1 MKLSASTLSAETLS
15 DLVEGRYRDPSSILG
30 QKATP
35 SGLLFRVWAPGAA
48 SVAVIHPE
56 TGRVL
61 AKLECVHEAG
71 VFEKVLRN
79 RKRCVPYL
87 LSVDDGPG
95 SVDPYD
101 NLMEISAD
109 AAYYFAEGRQV
120 DAYHWLGAHAC
131 EVKGTRGVGFMLWAP
146 NARAVSVMGDFNHWH
161 GTQYPMTPH
170 GDSGIWSL
178 FLPQAKSGDCY
189 KYRVHGADGVV
200 REKADPFARQMER
213 PSATGSVVV
222 VEAPFEWTDQ
232 DWMARRGE
240 IHTPASAIS
249 IYECHLGSWMR
260 GDNNEYLSYDVLA
273 DRLIP
278 YVQSLNFSHI
288 QLMPVSEYPFDGS
301 WGYQPVGLFAPTARF
316 GCVAEFK
323 RFVDRCHAAGLGVL
337 LDWVPG
343 HFPSDPHGLAQFD
356 GTALFEHEDPR
367 RGFHPDWNTYI
378 YNYGRNEV
386 RSFLLS
392 NADFWLSECHIDG
405 LRVDAVA
412 SMLYLD
418 YSRKEGEWVPNM
430 HGGRENLE
438 AVSFLQTLNSLMY
451 GRHPGIMMIAEEST
465 AWPGVSHPVD
475 SGGLGFGYKWNMGW
489 MNDTLRYISKDPI
502 HRSYH
507 HDDMTFGMVYARDEN
522 FILSISHDECVHG
535 KGSLLNKMPGDDW
548 QKRANLRA
556 YWGYMWAHPGKKLL
570 FMGMEFGQYREWDHD
585 HGLDWHLLDQAEHRA
600 LVTYL
605 AELNRLY
612 SRFPSLYQA
621 DQEAYGFQWL
631 QSSNRDQSIYAWVR
645 SSDAGKDVIA
655 VFNATPTVHHGY
667 RLGVPSLCDYE
678 VILNSDE
685 TQFGGS
691 GVDVTPSTEGVAWD
705 DCAQSLV
712 LTLPPL
718 ATIWLVPK

>member
-1 MKLSASTLSAETLS
+1 
-15 DLVEGRYRDPSSILG
+15 
-30 QKATP
+30 
-35 SGLLFRVWAPGAA
+35 
-48 SVAVIHPE
+48 
-56 TGRVL
+56 
-61 AKLECVHEAG
+61 
-71 VFEKVLRN
+71 
-79 RKRCVPYL
+79 
-87 LSVDDGPG
+87 
-95 SVDPYD
+95 
-101 NLMEISAD
+101 
-109 AAYYFAEGRQV
+109 
-120 DAYHWLGAHAC
+120 
-131 EVKGTRGVGFMLWAP
+131 
-146 NARAVSVMGDFNHWH
+146 
-161 GTQYPMTPH
+161 
-170 GDSGIWSL
+170 
-178 FLPQAKSGDCY
+178 
-189 KYRVHGADGVV
+189 
-200 REKADPFARQMER
+200 
-213 PSATGSVVV
+213 
-222 VEAPFEWTDQ
+222 
-232 DWMARRGE
+232 
-240 IHTPASAIS
+240 
-249 IYECHLGSWMR
+249 
-260 GDNNEYLSYDVLA
+260 
-273 DRLIP
+273 
-278 YVQSLNFSHI
+278 
-288 QLMPVSEYPFDGS
+288 
-301 WGYQPVGLFAPTARF
+301 
-316 GCVAEFK
+316 
-323 RFVDRCHAAGLGVL
+323 
-337 LDWVPG
+337 
-343 HFPSDPHGLAQFD
+343 
-356 GTALFEHEDPR
+356 
-367 RGFHPDWNTYI
+367 
-378 YNYGRNEV
+378 
-386 RSFLLS
+386 LLS

-621 DQEAYGFQWL
+621 DQEASGFQWL